1 MTAATPPSTIMSRE
15 EKEKH
20 VLELYYNQGKNMRD
34 IAKEMKMSFSTI
46 GDIIERDKQQKA
58 IGRERER
65 NNSS

>member
-1 MTAATPPSTIMSRE
+1 MTAATPPSTIISRE

-20 VLELYYNQGKNMRD
+20 VLELYYNQGMNMRD